1 MRTLEQIEA
10 IKKTK
15 SNPVQHWDIITSG
28 DIDNLLK
35 FYNTSEDIV
44 EKVTGPKVLKVNEGE
59 GIIDHILDKLKNLYG
74 EFILRDAH
82 IFDVG
87 KPHIIHNDDSF
98 DYPQCY
104 KAFVIPL
111 YVEGNTCDKAKFFI
125 FDQSYYG
132 GPAKFVNEE
141 DVTGY
146 SVHYNKFLTTYE
158 EVEDTNDMGINE
170 EHLKYLS
177 HLKSHWLKGLS
188 VKAYFPWQIGSI
200 ISFDSLDLHSASN
213 FKDVGIIRKIGLSIF
228 TQIGE

>member
-10 IKKTK
+10 IKRTK
-15 SNPVQHWDIITSG
+15 SNPVQHWDIITSD
-28 DIDNLLK
+28 DISNLLK
-35 FYNTSEDIV
+35 FYNTSDNVV
-44 EKVTGPKVLKVNEGE
+44 EKVTGPKVLKVNEDE
-59 GIIDHILDKLKNLYG
+59 GIINNILYKLRQLYG
-74 EFILRDAH
+74 EFNLRDAH
-82 IFDVG
+82 FFDVE

-111 YVEGNTCDKAKFFI
+111 YVEGNICDKAKFFV

-141 DVTGY
+141 DVSGY
-146 SVHYNKFLTTYE
+146 SVHYNKFLTNYN
-158 EVEDTNDMGINE
+158 EVENKNNTGIDKI
-170 EHLKYLS
+170 HLKYLS

-188 VKAYFPWQIGSI
+188 VNAYFPWKIGSV

-213 FKDVGIIRKIGLSIF
+213 FNDVGITRKIGLSIF
-228 TQIGE
+228 TKVGK